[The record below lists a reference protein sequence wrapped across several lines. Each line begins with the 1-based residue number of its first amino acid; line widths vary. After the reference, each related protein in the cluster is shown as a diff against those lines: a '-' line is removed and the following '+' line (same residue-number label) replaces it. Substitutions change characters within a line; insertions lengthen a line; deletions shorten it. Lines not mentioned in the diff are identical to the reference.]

1 MSSQKK
7 LRVLHALK
15 SSVYSGAE
23 NVVITIIH
31 SLSGQFEF
39 IYVATDG
46 PIRETLEK
54 EKLSFCLLPS
64 FNRKNLSEAIKKYE
78 PDIVHAHDFSATVLC
93 ASLKGTFR
101 LISHLHYDPPWV
113 RKWNV
118 KTITYAWCRN
128 RIDHVLA
135 VSGKSFSNMVFSE
148 RYRDKLTVVG
158 NPMDREKILRLSREI
173 PEELENQNCDL
184 IFVGRLVEQKNP
196 QRFIRLVA
204 LLKEKGFTDV
214 KAWMLGSGEL
224 EAECRQ
230 LIESCSLQNNVE
242 LKGFQKNPY
251 PYISHA
257 RLLCMTSR
265 WEGFGL
271 VLLEANIL
279 GVPAISTRT
288 AGAEEVLGETAEE
301 LCDGDEEMAEK
312 VIQLWRNSD
321 IYEMYR
327 QYALSR
333 ADRCSDLNSYMNI
346 IQELY
351 RNEVKR

>member
-1 MSSQKK
+1 MSSQRK
-7 LRVLHALK
+7 LRVLHVLK

-23 NVVITIIH
+23 NVVITIMH
-31 SLSGQFEF
+31 SLSEQFEF
-39 IYVATDG
+39 VYVATDG

-64 FNRKNLSEAIKKYE
+64 FSRKNLSEAIKKYE

-279 GVPAISTRT
+279 GVPVISTRT

-312 VIQLWRNSD
+312 AINIFSD
-321 IYEMYR
+321 RKAYHHFSEIAMR
-327 QYALSR
+327 R
-333 ADRCSDLNSYMNI
+333 AEHLMTLESYMNKI
-346 IQELY
+346 KCIYEK
-351 RNEVKR
+351 E

>member
-7 LRVLHALK
+7 PRVLHVLK

-23 NVVITIIH
+23 NVVITIMYG
-31 SLSGQFEF
+31 LSGQFEF
-39 IYVATDG
+39 VYVATDG

-54 EKLSFCLLPS
+54 EKVPFCLLPS
-64 FNRKNLSEAIKKYE
+64 FSRKSLSEAIKNYE

-118 KTITYAWCRN
+118 KTVTYSLCRN

-148 RYRDKLTVVG
+148 KYRDKLTVVG
-158 NPMDREKILRLSREI
+158 NPMDREKILRLSHEI
-173 PEELENQNCDL
+173 SEELENESCDL

-204 LLKEKGFTDV
+204 ALKEKGFSDV

-230 LIESCSLQNNVE
+230 LIESCNLSQNVE

-251 PYISHA
+251 PYISRA

-279 GVPAISTRT
+279 GVPVISTRT
-288 AGAEEVLGETAEE
+288 AGAEEVLGEAAEE
-301 LCDGDEEMAEK
+301 LCDEDEEMAEK
-312 VIQLWRNSD
+312 VIGVLSGEEE
-321 IYEMYR
+321 YCHFTEMANQR
-327 QYALSR
+327 VEHLVT
-333 ADRCSDLNSYMNI
+333 LESYMNKI
-346 IQELY
+346 
-351 RNEVKR
+351 KRIYEKE